1 MTVKRY
7 IGIDIGSEWLIAAYP
22 DGSGKY
28 EERRFANDEA
38 GVLALLSTL
47 QGGDDH
53 IVLEA
58 TGTYSM
64 RLVWAL
70 CQANIL
76 VSVLSPAQSDGFVSQ
91 VLGETVKNDSR
102 DARNLSL
109 YGQKM
114 QPEPYHPLS
123 EAVQKAAQLQSLYS
137 QLIVDRG
144 SISNR
149 LHALSF
155 HPLANEKVV
164 AINQELLGIYD
175 QKIEEV
181 KAEMLDL
188 DQDNFDQMLCYITSI
203 KGVGQITATAIV
215 VTTNGLKTFSSS
227 NQLTKFVG
235 VCPTEKKSGKT
246 IRGRGSIPRK
256 GNRRLRNL
264 LYNCAKSAKRFNPV
278 CKELYER
285 LRAAGKCHKVAMVAV
300 MRKLLR
306 LIFAVVKNQTKFDLQ
321 YQPIAPKT

>member
-1 MTVKRY
+1 MAIKRY
-7 IGIDIGSEWLIAAYP
+7 IGTDVGSEQLVTAYP
-22 DGSGKY
+22 KGSGGF

-38 GVLALLSTL
+38 GVSALLSTL
-47 QGGDDH
+47 RADTDH
-53 IVLEA
+53 VVVEA

-70 CQANIL
+70 CQAEVP
-76 VSVLSPAQSDGFVSQ
+76 VSVLTPAQSDGFVSQ

-114 QPEPYHPLS
+114 QPQPYGPPS

-137 QLIVDRG
+137 QLVVEKGAIR
-144 SISNR
+144 NR

-155 HPLANEKVV
+155 HPLANDKVV
-164 AINQELLGIYD
+164 SVNQDLLGVYE
-175 QKIEEV
+175 QKIEEI

-188 DQDNFDQMLCYITSI
+188 DQDHFDQMLAHITSI
-203 KGVGQITATAIV
+203 KGVGQITATAIIV
-215 VTTNGLKTFSSS
+215 ATNGLKTFSSP

-235 VCPTEKKSGKT
+235 VCPTEKQSGKSV
-246 IRGRGSIPRK
+246 RGRGSIPRK
-256 GNRRLRNL
+256 GNRRLRSL
-264 LYNCAKSAKRFNPV
+264 LYNCAKSAKRYNPI

-285 LRAAGKCHKVAMVAV
+285 LRSVGKCHKVAMVAV

-306 LIFAVVKNQTKFDLQ
+306 LIFAVVKNQTNFELN
-321 YQPIAPKT
+321 YQPAVVKT